1 MRTSVPESSPTQKLV
16 DGAKVSLNKPIFL
29 VPWTVQAS
37 SFEVTRSPR
46 LRSVGSRQ
54 ATERAR
60 QIAETYPFAHLGAM
74 IWLVDASLFV
84 PGDMFRGAVDDM
96 VRLAREQ
103 LIPLRGYAEAT
114 LPGAIEHRLEAEY
127 RAEGIKMDRQ
137 EKKRLT
143 EVGNDLGVEIP
154 W

>member
-1 MRTSVPESSPTQKLV
+1 MPAAPEE
-16 DGAKVSLNKPIFL
+16 F
-29 VPWTVQAS
+29 
-37 SFEVTRSPR
+37 
-46 LRSVGSRQ
+46 VGQ

-137 EKKRLT
+137 EKERLT